1 MSQSPETLEAALNPS
16 PDLSRTSPPPF
27 QGGNAPIGPK
37 NEGQNDEIPRDTA
50 NTATWSL
57 DRVLA
62 WLITKNFSKEWQHTF
77 ESLKIFGHT
86 FLELG
91 SGHGGRGNFGMMYIQ
106 VYPHLAEACT
116 KSGAGWD
123 QAKER
128 EEGKRLRRAIRR
140 LVTEKTNEAPVM

>member
-1 MSQSPETLEAALNPS
+1 MSQSPETLEVALNQS
-16 PDLSRTSPPPF
+16 QDLSRTSPPPF
-27 QGGNAPIGPK
+27 QDGNVPISLK

-50 NTATWSL
+50 NPATWSL

-62 WLITKNFSKEWQHTF
+62 WLITKNFSEEWQNTF
-77 ESLKIFGHT
+77 ESLKISGET

-91 SGHGGRGNFGMMYIQ
+91 GGHGGRGNFGMMYIQ

-116 KSGAGWD
+116 KSGTGWD
-123 QAKER
+123 QARER

-140 LVTEKTNEAPVM
+140 LVTEKTDEAPVI